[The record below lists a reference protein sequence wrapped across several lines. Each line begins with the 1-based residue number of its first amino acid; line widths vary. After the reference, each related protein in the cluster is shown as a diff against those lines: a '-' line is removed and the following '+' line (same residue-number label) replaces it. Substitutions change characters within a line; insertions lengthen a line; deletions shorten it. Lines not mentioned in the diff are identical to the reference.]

1 MFSTNRTTPNR
12 SQGQLSD
19 VIKTLSSPTWQ
30 YKGLKLPL
38 LSLLVL
44 LFPLFFLGLQVQNQ
58 LNNQIWSIATSEFF
72 NFLKT
77 AGIYACIFSAKFW
90 LHVSLSLQMA
100 QPVWKQTAAT
110 ISLRR
115 QWRDSSAS
123 LCYSDKGNKDWIW
136 TFVYDGKSSSDGRN
150 ITAHGSN
157 TEYTE
162 DILAKRT
169 IQGYCHF
176 LQSLRNMNNG
186 APAVAGSRYH
196 SSPVTWISCRHAHF
210 KHRMEKTVAEALVF
224 LLAYKFGILGSLR
237 IQEAG
242 LTIKPHRLH
251 APMTI

>member
-1 MFSTNRTTPNR
+1 MVLTSTYFPQT
-12 SQGQLSD
+12 GQLPIDLKVSCQMWSKPLAAQHD
-19 VIKTLSSPTWQ
+19 DIRGWSCLCSPC
-30 YKGLKLPL
+30 LAV
-38 LSLLVL
+38 SA
-44 LFPLFFLGLQVQNQ
+44 LFPRPTSTKSIQH
-58 LNNQIWSIATSEFF
+58 QIWSIATSEFF

-162 DILAKRT
+162 DTLAKGT
-169 IQGYCHF
+169 IQRYCHF

-196 SSPVTWISCRHAHF
+196 SSPVTWISCRNAHF
-210 KHRMEKTVAEALVF
+210 ASNGKNSCWG
-224 LLAYKFGILGSLR
+224 FGFPASLQ
-237 IQEAG
+237 IWHFG
-242 LTIKPHRLH
+242 VP
-251 APMTI
+251 

>member
-1 MFSTNRTTPNR
+1 M
-12 SQGQLSD
+12 
-19 VIKTLSSPTWQ
+19 IKTLSSPTWQ

-123 LCYSDKGNKDWIW
+123 LCYSDKGNKGWIW
-136 TFVYDGKSSSDGRN
+136 TFVYDGKSSSDGR
-150 ITAHGSN
+150 IS
-157 TEYTE
+157 
-162 DILAKRT
+162 
-169 IQGYCHF
+169 
-176 LQSLRNMNNG
+176 
-186 APAVAGSRYH
+186 
-196 SSPVTWISCRHAHF
+196 TWV
-210 KHRMEKTVAEALVF
+210 KHRIHWGHTSKRNHTEILSLFAISQKYEQWCTCCRRISIP
-224 LLAYKFGILGSLR
+224 LLPCYVDLMQKCTFYIEWKKQL
-237 IQEAG
+237 
-242 LTIKPHRLH
+242 PRLWFSC
-251 APMTI
+251 